1 MTAIDST
8 VGPTLAR
15 RSAGTQN
22 VHVDSDTRQS
32 RIVEFART
40 RGRVDVVSLA
50 DELNVATE
58 TIRRD
63 LKVLAGRRL
72 IKRVHGGAIP
82 LETAAF
88 ESGVE
93 YRSQVDLAQK
103 HRIAAGAADLLH
115 GAETVYLDEGFT
127 PRLLAEKFADREL
140 TVVTSSLLAAEAL
153 AHSTDVTV
161 LLLGGRLRGRTLATV
176 DHWALDMLRKLV
188 IDLAFL
194 GTNGISLEHGLTTPD
209 PAVAAVKRTAVESAR
224 RRVLLAAHSKF
235 GATNFCRFAEVSDFE
250 AIVTGTE
257 LSATEARRYEAL
269 GTTVIRK

>member
-1 MTAIDST
+1 M
-8 VGPTLAR
+8 
-15 RSAGTQN
+15 
-22 VHVDSDTRQS
+22 DSDTRQS

-40 RGRVDVVSLA
+40 RGRVEVAALATELDVAS
-50 DELNVATE
+50 E

-72 IKRVHGGAIP
+72 LKRVHGGAVP

-93 YRSQVDLAQK
+93 YRSRVDLAQK
-103 HRIAAGAADLLH
+103 HRIASAAAELLH

-127 PRLLAEKFADREL
+127 PRLIAERLADEEL

-153 AHSTDVTV
+153 AHRRTVTV
-161 LLLGGRLRGRTLATV
+161 LLLGGRMRGRTLATV
-176 DHWALDMLRKLV
+176 DHWATDMLRSLV
-188 IDLAFL
+188 IDVAFL

-209 PAVAAVKRTAVESAR
+209 PAVAAVKSTAVTVAR
-224 RRVLLAAHSKF
+224 RAVMVAAHSKF
-235 GATNFCRFAEVSDFE
+235 GESSFCRFADVSDFE

-257 LSATEARRYEAL
+257 LGAAEALRYEAQ
-269 GTTVIRK
+269 GPAVVRV